1 MRRLNGISENE
12 MIAVFLRCELG
23 SKRFGAG
30 LLHALEQAAI
40 DLSIIKS
47 PDLSDEIE
55 NRQRRDLLGETRGF
69 QRDRSLFR
77 MFPEAVRWSRVILKE
92 QELEHVLYTNYD
104 YWVELSGGS
113 RSPAD
118 AAKRIRRG
126 VEIFSQPNDVFWSA
140 TEALR
145 RGASFDEMIFVTH
158 DGKRLVVLEG
168 HLRLTSYVLAEG
180 GLPAKVNVILGRS
193 AKMSDWP
200 LY

>member
-1 MRRLNGISENE
+1 MRKLNSIGENE
-12 MIAVFLRCELG
+12 MIAVFVRGELG

-30 LLHALEQAAI
+30 FLHTLEQAAI

-47 PDLSDEIE
+47 PDLFDEIE

-69 QRDRSLFR
+69 QRDTSLFR
-77 MFPEAVRWSRVILKE
+77 MFPEVVRWSRVILTE
-92 QELEHVLYTNYD
+92 QKLEHVLYTNYD

-126 VEIFSQPNDVFWSA
+126 VEIFNQPNDVFWSA
-140 TEALR
+140 AEALR

-168 HLRLTSYVLAEG
+168 HVRLTSFMLAND
-180 GLPAKVNVILGRS
+180 GLPVEVEAILGRS
-193 AKMSDWP
+193 AKMTDWP